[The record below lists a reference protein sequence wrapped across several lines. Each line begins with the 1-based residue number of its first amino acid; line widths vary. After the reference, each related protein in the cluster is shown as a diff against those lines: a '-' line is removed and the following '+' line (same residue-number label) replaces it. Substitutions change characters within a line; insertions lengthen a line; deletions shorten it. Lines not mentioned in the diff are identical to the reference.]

1 MTLHNEQAWHGLAAL
16 LDEDLSPEARD
27 LITEA
32 ATEGRPIPNPA
43 QQLTDITLRLRNQF
57 LDQQLAALLQK
68 ASQPQTAEPERL
80 DLLRQQQEVRARKRE
95 PLAR

>member
-1 MTLHNEQAWHGLAAL
+1 LAGF
-16 LDEDLSPEARD
+16 LDEDMNQETRD

-43 QQLTDITLRLRNQF
+43 LQLADITLRLRNQF
-57 LDQQLAALLQK
+57 LDQQLASLLQR

-80 DLLRQQQEVRARKRE
+80 ELLRQQQELRARKRE